1 MREYRRVVKD
11 YLKNIDREELNLLL
25 NSAIFTP
32 DELRYI
38 KMRTI
43 EGKPFKLIAIDE
55 MLSKSGMAKI
65 ADRVAM
71 KMYKAIAKRNK
82 TH

>member
-11 YLKNIDREELNLLL
+11 FLRNIDREELNMLLD
-25 NSAIFTP
+25 SAIFTP

-55 MLSKSGMAKI
+55 MVSKSGMAKI
-65 ADRVAM
+65 ADRVAV
-71 KMYKAIAKRNK
+71 KMYKAIKKQNK
-82 TH
+82 KH